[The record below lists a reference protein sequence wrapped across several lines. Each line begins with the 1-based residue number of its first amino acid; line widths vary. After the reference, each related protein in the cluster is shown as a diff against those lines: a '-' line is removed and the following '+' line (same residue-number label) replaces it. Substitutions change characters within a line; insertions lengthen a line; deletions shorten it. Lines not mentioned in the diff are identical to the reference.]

1 MGERVSRILKLL
13 RNACVVDE
21 GEDTIAVGFLCLSF
35 PQRAHQ
41 DPTAQRHSVLTT
53 QRVEN
58 ELTMNE
64 QEQIW
69 LEQAMGGDQAAF
81 SRLVEAYLRPVYN
94 LTYRM
99 LGDPH
104 EAEDAAQETFLRAY
118 ARLKQYDPNHKFSTW
133 LFSIANHHCIDRL
146 RKRRA
151 RFVSIDDNPVLQNL
165 ESDGIRPESSAL
177 MMERSAEIQRLLGKM
192 EPEYRTPLILRYWE
206 EYSYEEIADAMDL
219 SVSAV
224 KSRLFRARKQ
234 MADLY
239 REHEAVT
246 SPPSSGK
253 RVQPVPAEQGYGSD
267 GPSVLRLALG
277 GI

>member
-1 MGERVSRILKLL
+1 MRR
-13 RNACVVDE
+13 
-21 GEDTIAVGFLCLSF
+21 
-35 PQRAHQ
+35 RA
-41 DPTAQRHSVLTT
+41 
-53 QRVEN
+53 
-58 ELTMNE
+58 
-64 QEQIW
+64 
-69 LEQAMGGDQAAF
+69 
-81 SRLVEAYLRPVYN
+81 
-94 LTYRM
+94 
-99 LGDPH
+99 
-104 EAEDAAQETFLRAY
+104 AAQETLPAPMPASNSTTRTTSS
-118 ARLKQYDPNHKFSTW
+118 ARGSFPV
-133 LFSIANHHCIDRL
+133 ANHHCIDRL

-165 ESDGIRPESSAL
+165 ESDGVRPESSAL

-253 RVQPVPAEQGYGSD
+253 PVQPVPAQQGYGSD

>member
-1 MGERVSRILKLL
+1 M
-13 RNACVVDE
+13 NA
-21 GEDTIAVGFLCLSF
+21 
-35 PQRAHQ
+35 
-41 DPTAQRHSVLTT
+41 
-53 QRVEN
+53 
-58 ELTMNE
+58 

-69 LEQAMGGDQAAF
+69 LDRARAGDKASF
-81 SRLVEAYLRPVYN
+81 GLLVEAYLRPVYN

-99 LGDPH
+99 LGNPE

-118 ARLKQYDPNHKFSTW
+118 SRLNQYDPKQKFSTW

-151 RFVSIDDNPVLQNL
+151 RFVSIDDNPVLMNL
-165 ESDGIRPESSAL
+165 EGDMPMPESSAL
-177 MMERSAEIQRLLGKM
+177 SMEQSAEVQRLLHKM

-206 EYSYEEIADAMDL
+206 EYSYDEIAEAMDL
-219 SVSAV
+219 TVSAV

-239 REHEAVT
+239 RQQEAA
-246 SPPSSGK
+246 SIPPPSEPRTSEAIAAS
-253 RVQPVPAEQGYGSD
+253 RSSAAD
-267 GPSVLRLALG
+267 GPSVYRLALG